1 MKKPSGKIL
10 IKYTAASL
18 FCAGLTWLYL
28 ALRDFSSAPELERC
42 RMLSDAFLI
51 PGLLMVLFGLLVV
64 LSGKGALDGISYA
77 LRRAVGML
85 LPGSRLREERFF
97 DYVERKR
104 EKPLR
109 GYGFLFVVGGI
120 FLLVSIFYYIRFY
133 QLYLPGK

>member
-1 MKKPSGKIL
+1 MKKPDGKTL
-10 IKYTAASL
+10 IKYTSAVV
-18 FCAGLTWLYL
+18 FCAALSWLYL
-28 ALRDFSSAPELERC
+28 ALREFASAPELEQY

-51 PGLLMVLFGLLVV
+51 PGLLMVLFGLLVI

-85 LPGSRLREERFF
+85 LPGTGLRNERYF

-109 GYGFLFVVGGI
+109 GYGFLFVVGGG